1 MKDIEIAPS
10 ILAADFGYLMRDI
23 KAVENNAEYLHIDVM
38 DGHYVNNISFGI
50 PVIQSI
56 RKYTDMKFY
65 THLMITNPEKYIK
78 AFADAGSDNITFHL
92 ECSDDPDKLI
102 EEIRSLGL
110 SAGISIHPDTPVEK
124 VFPYIGKVDII
135 LIMTVY
141 PGFGGQGYLPS
152 SNERIAKL
160 RKAIDEQGA
169 DTIISVDGGIT
180 LANVKEVYDAG
191 ARLFVAGSTVF
202 NAEDPAKAIEDLKSP
217 FASGSF

>member
-1 MKDIEIAPS
+1 MSYIDIAPS

-23 KAVENNAEYLHIDVM
+23 KKVEGHAEYLHIDVM

-65 THLMITNPEKYIK
+65 THLMITEPEKYIK
-78 AFADAGSDNITFHL
+78 AFADAGSDNITFHV
-92 ECSDDPDKLI
+92 ECSDNPDKLI
-102 EEIRSLGL
+102 EDIKALGCT
-110 SAGISIHPDTPVEK
+110 AGISIHPDTPIEK
-124 VFPYIGKVDII
+124 VFPYIGKVEII

-141 PGFGGQGYLPS
+141 PGFGGQGYLAS

-160 RKAIDEQGA
+160 RKVIDDAGA

-180 LANVKEVYDAG
+180 LGNVKEVYDAG

-202 NAEDPAKAIEDLKSP
+202 NAEDPAKAIEDLKRCALLS
-217 FASGSF
+217 

>member
-1 MKDIEIAPS
+1 MSYIDIAPS

-23 KAVENNAEYLHIDVM
+23 KKVEGHAEYLHIDVM

-65 THLMITNPEKYIK
+65 THLMITEPEKYIK
-78 AFADAGSDNITFHL
+78 AFADAGSDNITFHV
-92 ECSDDPDKLI
+92 ECSENPDKLI
-102 EEIRSLGL
+102 EDIKALGCT
-110 SAGISIHPDTPVEK
+110 AGISIHPDTPIEK
-124 VFPYIGKVDII
+124 VFPYIGKAEII

-141 PGFGGQGYLPS
+141 PGFGGQGYLAS

-160 RKAIDEQGA
+160 RKAIDDAGA

-180 LANVKEVYDAG
+180 LGNVKEVYDAG

-202 NAEDPAKAIEDLKSP
+202 NAEDPAKAIEDLKRCALLS
-217 FASGSF
+217 

>member
-1 MKDIEIAPS
+1 MSDIAQIAPS

-23 KAVENNAEYLHIDVM
+23 KAVENHSEYLHIDVM

-50 PVIQSI
+50 PVIESI

-65 THLMITNPEKYIK
+65 THLMITEPEKYIK

-92 ECSDDPDKLI
+92 ECADDPDKLI
-102 EEIRSLGL
+102 KEINDLGCT
-110 SAGISIHPDTPVEK
+110 AGISIHPDTPVEK

-141 PGFGGQGYLPS
+141 PGFGGQGYLTS

-160 RKAIDEQGA
+160 RKAIDDAGA

-180 LANVKEVYDAG
+180 LGNVKEVYEAG

-202 NAEDPAKAIEDLKSP
+202 NAEDPAKAIEDLKSC
-217 FASGSF
+217 ALS

>member
-23 KAVENNAEYLHIDVM
+23 KAVEKNAEYLHIDVM

-92 ECSDDPDKLI
+92 ECTDDADKLI
-102 EEIRSLGL
+102 SDIKALGC

-160 RKAIDEQGA
+160 RKAIDDQGA

-180 LANVKEVYDAG
+180 LSNVKEVYDAG

-202 NAEDPAKAIEDLKSP
+202 NAKDPAKAIEDLKSC
-217 FASGSF
+217 ATLS

>member
-23 KAVENNAEYLHIDVM
+23 KAVEKNAEYLHIDVM

-92 ECSDDPDKLI
+92 ECTDDADKLI
-102 EEIRSLGL
+102 SDIKALGC

-160 RKAIDEQGA
+160 RKAIDDQGA

-180 LANVKEVYDAG
+180 LSNVKEVYDAG

-202 NAEDPAKAIEDLKSP
+202 NANDPAKAIEDLKSC
-217 FASGSF
+217 ATLS

>member
-1 MKDIEIAPS
+1 MKDIGIAPS

-23 KAVENNAEYLHIDVM
+23 KAVENADYLHIDVM

-56 RKYTDMKFY
+56 RKYTDMKFF
-65 THLMITNPEKYIK
+65 THLMITNPEQYIK
-78 AFADAGSDNITFHL
+78 TFADAGSDNITFHV
-92 ECSDDPDKLI
+92 ECSEDPDKLI
-102 EEIRSLGL
+102 EDIKALGCT
-110 SAGISIHPDTPVEK
+110 AGISIHPDTPIEK
-124 VFPYIGKVDII
+124 VYPFIGKVEII

-160 RKAIDEQGA
+160 RKAIDDAGA

-180 LANVKEVYDAG
+180 LGNVKEVYDAG

-202 NAEDPAKAIEDLKSP
+202 NAEDPAKAIEDLKSC
-217 FASGSF
+217 AALS

>member
-92 ECSDDPDKLI
+92 ECTDDADKLI
-102 EEIRSLGL
+102 SDIRALGC

-160 RKAIDEQGA
+160 RKAIDDQGA

-180 LANVKEVYDAG
+180 LSNVKEVYDAG

-202 NAEDPAKAIEDLKSP
+202 NAEDPAKAIEDLKSC
-217 FASGSF
+217 ATLS

>member
-1 MKDIEIAPS
+1 MSYIDIAPS

-23 KAVENNAEYLHIDVM
+23 KKVEGHAEYLHIDVM

-65 THLMITNPEKYIK
+65 THLMITEPEKYIK
-78 AFADAGSDNITFHL
+78 AFADAGSDNITFHV
-92 ECSDDPDKLI
+92 ECSDNPDKLI
-102 EEIRSLGL
+102 EDIKALGCT
-110 SAGISIHPDTPVEK
+110 AGISIHPDTPIEK
-124 VFPYIGKVDII
+124 VFPYIGKAEII

-180 LANVKEVYDAG
+180 LGNVKEVYDAG

-202 NAEDPAKAIEDLKSP
+202 NADDPAKAIEDLKSC
-217 FASGSF
+217 AVSS

>member
-23 KAVENNAEYLHIDVM
+23 KAVEKNAEYLHIDVM

-92 ECSDDPDKLI
+92 ECTDDADKLI
-102 EEIRSLGL
+102 SDIKALGC

-160 RKAIDEQGA
+160 RKAIDDQGA

-180 LANVKEVYDAG
+180 LSNVKEVYDAG

-202 NAEDPAKAIEDLKSP
+202 NAEDPAKAIEDLKSC
-217 FASGSF
+217 ATLS

>member
-1 MKDIEIAPS
+1 MSYIDIAPS

-23 KAVENNAEYLHIDVM
+23 KKVEGHAEYLHIDVM

-65 THLMITNPEKYIK
+65 THLMITEPEKYIK
-78 AFADAGSDNITFHL
+78 AFADAGSDNITFHV
-92 ECSDDPDKLI
+92 ECSKDPDKLI
-102 EEIRSLGL
+102 EDIKALGCT
-110 SAGISIHPDTPVEK
+110 AGISIHPDTPIEK
-124 VFPYIGKVDII
+124 VYPFIGKVEII

-160 RKAIDEQGA
+160 RKAIDDAGA

-180 LANVKEVYDAG
+180 LGNVKEVYDAG

-202 NAEDPAKAIEDLKSP
+202 NAEDPAKAIEELKSC
-217 FASGSF
+217 ALLS

>member
-1 MKDIEIAPS
+1 MSYIDIAPS

-23 KAVENNAEYLHIDVM
+23 KKVEGHAEYLHIDVM

-65 THLMITNPEKYIK
+65 THLMITEPEKYIK
-78 AFADAGSDNITFHL
+78 AFADAGSDNITFHV
-92 ECSDDPDKLI
+92 ECSKDPDKLI
-102 EEIRSLGL
+102 EDIKALGCT
-110 SAGISIHPDTPVEK
+110 AGISIHPDTQIEK
-124 VFPYIGKVDII
+124 VYPFIGKVEII

-160 RKAIDEQGA
+160 RKAIDDAGA

-180 LANVKEVYDAG
+180 LGNVKEVYDAG

-202 NAEDPAKAIEDLKSP
+202 NAEDPAKAIEDLKSC
-217 FASGSF
+217 ATLS

>member
-1 MKDIEIAPS
+1 MSYIDIAPS

-23 KAVENNAEYLHIDVM
+23 KKVEGHAEYLHIDVM

-65 THLMITNPEKYIK
+65 THLIITEPEKYIK
-78 AFADAGSDNITFHL
+78 AFADAGSDNITFHV
-92 ECSDDPDKLI
+92 ECSDNPDKLI
-102 EEIRSLGL
+102 EDIKALGCT
-110 SAGISIHPDTPVEK
+110 AGISIHPDTPIEK
-124 VFPYIGKVDII
+124 VFPYIGKVEII

-180 LANVKEVYDAG
+180 LGNVKEVYDAG

-202 NAEDPAKAIEDLKSP
+202 NAEDPAKAIEDLKSC
-217 FASGSF
+217 AVSS

>member
-65 THLMITNPEKYIK
+65 THLMITEPEKYIK
-78 AFADAGSDNITFHL
+78 AFADAGSDNITFHI
-92 ECSDDPDKLI
+92 ECTDDADKLI
-102 EEIRSLGL
+102 SDIKALGCT
-110 SAGISIHPDTPVEK
+110 AGISVHPDTPVEK
-124 VFPYIGKVDII
+124 VFPYIGKVEII

-160 RKAIDEQGA
+160 RKAIDDAGA

-180 LANVKEVYDAG
+180 KKNIKEVYDAG
-191 ARLFVAGSTVF
+191 ARLFVAGSSVF
-202 NAEDPAKAIEDLKSP
+202 NAEDPAKAIEELKSC
-217 FASGSF
+217 ATLS